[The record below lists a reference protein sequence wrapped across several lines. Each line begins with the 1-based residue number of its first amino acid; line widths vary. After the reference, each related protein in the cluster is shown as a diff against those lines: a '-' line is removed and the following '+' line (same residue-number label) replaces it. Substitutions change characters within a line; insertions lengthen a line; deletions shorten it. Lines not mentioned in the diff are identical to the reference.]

1 MALLGLLT
9 IAIVSEGTALKGLI
23 AGCFGLLLAT
33 MGTDEFTN
41 AYRFTFDTFQLTSG
55 PHIVAVVI
63 GLFALS
69 ELFMQV
75 QRGGLF
81 ERPVLEPLRVSFRA
95 LGLVARHK
103 INLVRSALIGTG
115 LGAIPGAGGDVGAFI
130 SYAVAKRLA
139 RPHEKYG
146 EGAEGGVVSTE
157 AANNGCCGG
166 ALIPTLSLGIPGDA
180 STAVLLGALF
190 LLGFFPGPE
199 LFRYNADIAG
209 GIFLAYL
216 AGNIALLILG
226 LFLAPVFGSVLKLR
240 RAWLLP
246 GVLLL
251 SVMGTYSLQNSV
263 FDLWVMLAF
272 GVIGY
277 LMRRG
282 GFPLAPVIIGLI
294 LGPVLENNLRRS
306 LLISR
311 DGLEIFVQR
320 PISATILAITALLL
334 TWIILT
340 SLAPRRSQTQEAPPS
355 ENTQ

>member
-1 MALLGLLT
+1 M
-9 IAIVSEGTALKGLI
+9 
-23 AGCFGLLLAT
+23 
-33 MGTDEFTN
+33 
-41 AYRFTFDTFQLTSG
+41 
-55 PHIVAVVI
+55 
-63 GLFALS
+63 
-69 ELFMQV
+69 
-75 QRGGLF
+75 
-81 ERPVLEPLRVSFRA
+81 
-95 LGLVARHK
+95 
-103 INLVRSALIGTG
+103 
-115 LGAIPGAGGDVGAFI
+115 
-130 SYAVAKRLA
+130 
-139 RPHEKYG
+139 
-146 EGAEGGVVSTE
+146 
-157 AANNGCCGG
+157 
-166 ALIPTLSLGIPGDA
+166 
-180 STAVLLGALF
+180 
-190 LLGFFPGPE
+190 
-199 LFRYNADIAG
+199 
-209 GIFLAYL
+209 
-216 AGNIALLILG
+216 
-226 LFLAPVFGSVLKLR
+226 FGSVLKLR